1 MSLNRAQLIGHVTA
15 TPDMRYTPQ
24 GTPVCTFSVATNRAW
39 IDQTSGERRE
49 SAEFTRCVA
58 WRKLAEICSQVL
70 TKGRQVYV
78 DGRLQT
84 REWETQERG
93 KQRTTEL
100 VLENMIAL
108 GPASAKGGSAYGGG
122 QGGRTVSASREK
134 KTAVVPTEE
143 DLGEFAK
150 DEVQKDEVME
160 EPKTAVKKTKAHQ
173 DPEVPPEDIPF

>member
-122 QGGRTVSASREK
+122 QGGRAVSA
-134 KTAVVPTEE
+134 E

>member
-1 MSLNRAQLIGHVTA
+1 MSLNRAMLIGHVTA
-15 TPDMRYTPQ
+15 TPDLRYTPQ
-24 GTPVCTFSVATNRAW
+24 GTPVCTFSVATNRVW
-39 IDQTSGERRE
+39 TDQTSGQRQE

-108 GPASAKGGSAYGGG
+108 GPAGQRGSAPSPRPDVK
-122 QGGRTVSASREK
+122 QPS
-134 KTAVVPTEE
+134 EE

-150 DEVQKDEVME
+150 NE
-160 EPKTAVKKTKAHQ
+160 EPKPAVKKTKTHQ

>member
-1 MSLNRAQLIGHVTA
+1 MLIGHVTA
-15 TPDMRYTPQ
+15 TPELRYTPQ
-24 GTPVCTFSVATNRAW
+24 GIPVCTFRVATNRVW
-39 IDQTSGERRE
+39 TDQTTGQRQE
-49 SAEFTRCVA
+49 SAEFTACVA

-108 GPASAKGGSAYGGG
+108 GPAAGVNQPMPAP
-122 QGGRTVSASREK
+122 GRKPPPPPADDNDDSQVSDDDLAELASDDQPEGKPETK
-134 KTAVVPTEE
+134 KSKP
-143 DLGEFAK
+143 GK
-150 DEVQKDEVME
+150 DQN
-160 EPKTAVKKTKAHQ
+160 
-173 DPEVPPEDIPF
+173 VPPEDIPF

>member
-1 MSLNRAQLIGHVTA
+1 MSLNRAMLIGHVTA
-15 TPDMRYTPQ
+15 TPDLRYTPQ
-24 GTPVCTFSVATNRAW
+24 GIPVCTFSVATNRVW
-39 IDQTSGERRE
+39 TDQTTGQRQE

-58 WRKLAEICSQVL
+58 WRKLAEICSQVI

-84 REWETQERG
+84 REWESQERG
-93 KQRTTEL
+93 KQRLTEL

-108 GPASAKGGSAYGGG
+108 GPPPVRQALPAGRQAADSGG
-122 QGGRTVSASREK
+122 K
-134 KTAVVPTEE
+134 KTAPATTDE

-150 DEVQKDEVME
+150 DED
-160 EPKTAVKKTKAHQ
+160 PKTPVKRTKSHQ

>member
-1 MSLNRAQLIGHVTA
+1 MKQKMAMSLNRAMLIGHVTA
-15 TPDMRYTPQ
+15 APELRYTPQ
-24 GTPVCTFSVATNRAW
+24 GTPVCTFTVATNRVW
-39 IDQTSGERRE
+39 TDQASGQRQE

-70 TKGRQVYV
+70 AKGRQVYV

-93 KQRTTEL
+93 KQRTTEM

-108 GPASAKGGSAYGGG
+108 GPSSGRPAAAAAAG
-122 QGGRTVSASREK
+122 QAPP
-134 KTAVVPTEE
+134 VPTQE

-150 DEVQKDEVME
+150 DEKVPEN
-160 EPKTAVKKTKAHQ
+160 PKAAAAKPKSHQ

>member
-1 MSLNRAQLIGHVTA
+1 MSMSLNRAQLIGHVTA
-15 TPDMRYTPQ
+15 VPELRYTPH
-24 GTPVCTFSVATNRAW
+24 GTPVCTFTVATNRAW
-39 IDQTSGERRE
+39 TDQATGQRQE

-58 WRKLAEICSQVL
+58 WRKLAEICSQVI

-108 GPASAKGGSAYGGG
+108 GPAGQRGSAPPPRPAAD
-122 QGGRTVSASREK
+122 QPSEQ
-134 KTAVVPTEE
+134 

-150 DEVQKDEVME
+150 DEANDDKKEDTGES
-160 EPKTAVKKTKAHQ
+160 KTTVKKTKSHQ

>member
-15 TPDMRYTPQ
+15 IPELRYTPQ
-24 GTPVCTFSVATNRAW
+24 GTPVCTFTVATNRIWTDKATG
-39 IDQTSGERRE
+39 QRQEN
-49 SAEFTRCVA
+49 AEFTRCVS
-58 WRKLAEICSQVL
+58 WRNLAEICSKVI

-108 GPASAKGGSAYGGG
+108 GPPTGGS
-122 QGGRTVSASREK
+122 VSIASDGKRAAPAQTEK
-134 KTAVVPTEE
+134 

-150 DEVQKDEVME
+150 DED
-160 EPKTAVKKTKAHQ
+160 PKTAAKKPKSHQ

>member
-1 MSLNRAQLIGHVTA
+1 MSLNRAMLIGRITA
-15 TPDMRYTPQ
+15 VPDMRYTPH
-24 GTPVCTFSVATNRAW
+24 GTPVCTFTVATNKSWTDKTTGQR
-39 IDQTSGERRE
+39 QE

-100 VLENMIAL
+100 ILENMIAL
-108 GPASAKGGSAYGGG
+108 GPLTGGSAAAGVK
-122 QGGRTVSASREK
+122 RTAP
-134 KTAVVPTEE
+134 VPTGE

-150 DEVQKDEVME
+150 DETNDETNDDKKE
-160 EPKTAVKKTKAHQ
+160 DTGELKTTVKKTKSRQ

>member
-1 MSLNRAQLIGHVTA
+1 MSLNRAMLIGRVTA
-15 TPDMRYTPQ
+15 APDLRYTPQ
-24 GTPVCTFSVATNRAW
+24 GTPVCTFSVATNQVWTDKTTGQR
-39 IDQTSGERRE
+39 QE

-84 REWETQERG
+84 REWETKDRG

-108 GPASAKGGSAYGGG
+108 GPPSGG
-122 QGGRTVSASREK
+122 K
-134 KTAVVPTEE
+134 KTVPPTAVPTDE

-150 DEVQKDEVME
+150 DEAQ
-160 EPKTAVKKTKAHQ
+160 PKSHQ

>member
-1 MSLNRAQLIGHVTA
+1 MLIGHVTA
-15 TPDMRYTPQ
+15 TPELRYTPQ
-24 GTPVCTFSVATNRAW
+24 GIPVCTFSVATNRVW
-39 IDQTSGERRE
+39 TDQATGQRQE

-58 WRKLAEICSQVL
+58 WRKLAEISSQVL

-100 VLENMIAL
+100 ILENMIAL
-108 GPASAKGGSAYGGG
+108 GPSPRPAPKQPS
-122 QGGRTVSASREK
+122 
-134 KTAVVPTEE
+134 EE

-150 DEVQKDEVME
+150 DDAQNDKKEADE
-160 EPKTAVKKTKAHQ
+160 EPKTAAKKTKSHQ